1 MCLCPGSTLALSPGS
16 DSWPKLGVVAS
27 QIGKLSILHVQFD
40 EERVRDE
47 KGEYEQCLAGLHF
60 VRAPYATSSYSASST
75 GTLLGKVATYLAMIR
90 ICLFIT

>member
-1 MCLCPGSTLALSPGS
+1 MPLSRVNLGIVTREWLLAKVGGRGEP
-16 DSWPKLGVVAS
+16 DWKAAR
-27 QIGKLSILHVQFD
+27 ILHVQFD

-47 KGEYEQCLAGLHF
+47 KGEYEQCLSGLHF